1 MRFLATAIVFLLCL
15 GVAQA
20 SDIVGVYS
28 LMSSVTMEPSADHPQ
43 RIVITG
49 VFAMSKPEPQRT
61 SFNDDYLPPQR
72 GFLYFSLPS
81 DPAKAETVLK
91 EWSDI
96 KAVAG
101 TGKVIAFGGRNQFR
115 QLRVR
120 PSNEKPSSPDVYEL
134 QLGVTKV
141 RGDTTYPPIKA
152 LLDFHP

>member
-1 MRFLATAIVFLLCL
+1 MRFVATAISFSLCM

-28 LMSSVTMEPSADHPQ
+28 LISSVTIEPSADHPQ
-43 RIVITG
+43 RIVISG
-49 VFAMSKPEPQRT
+49 VFAMSKPEAQRK
-61 SFNDDYLPPQR
+61 SFDDDYLPPQR

-81 DPAKAETVLK
+81 DPAKAEMVLK

-96 KAVAG
+96 KGVAG

-120 PSNEKPSSPDVYEL
+120 PSNEKPSAADVYEL

-141 RGDTTYPPIKA
+141 RSDTTYPPIKA
-152 LLDFHP
+152 LLDFRP

>member
-1 MRFLATAIVFLLCL
+1 MRVLAAAIVFSLSL

-20 SDIVGVYS
+20 SDIAGVYS
-28 LMSSVTMEPSADHPQ
+28 LISSVTMEPSADHPQ
-43 RIVITG
+43 RMVISG
-49 VFAMSKPEPQRT
+49 VFAMSKPEARRT

-81 DPAKAETVLK
+81 DPAKAEMVLK
-91 EWSDI
+91 EWNDI
-96 KAVAG
+96 RAVAG

-120 PSNEKPSSPDVYEL
+120 PSNEKPSSPDIYEL